1 MQQLERS
8 EQQHITANR
17 NDTAPTEHLTK
28 TKQQAEAEQQMAVEH
43 QQQRIQQQ
51 QQSIERLRTK
61 SGTENEKTRDE
72 KVRIE
77 EVLRERLRDA
87 RARYN
92 RPNEQEE
99 KNEEKKEEKND
110 ENTQTY
116 HMINNK
122 QNQIS
127 PSTNSLMKR
136 QVVAQPHHPDTKC
149 ENQSNKLWIDRS
161 LMGDPHKK

>member
-1 MQQLERS
+1 
-8 EQQHITANR
+8 
-17 NDTAPTEHLTK
+17 
-28 TKQQAEAEQQMAVEH
+28 MAMEH

-61 SGTENEKTRDE
+61 SENENENEKTRDE

-87 RARYN
+87 KARYA
-92 RPNEQEE
+92 RPNEQKE
-99 KNEEKKEEKND
+99 KKEEKKEEKND

-161 LMGDPHKK
+161 LMGDPLAKTYNSHLTVASMEDCNEILAS